1 MRLDMPFRSIPRFRV
16 FACDKTIDVAIE
28 ALKELKSQR
37 RTACCKIGNHFS
49 KPLSSLLV
57 GRRAFHAHAEFFAE
71 QENPPGSAGLD
82 FDLVFSSP
90 LWQRCFESLSQVQRG
105 LCRIAPNRRFQ
116 LSQGYRAQR
125 Y

>member
-1 MRLDMPFRSIPRFRV
+1 MPFRSIPRFRV

-90 LWQRCFESLSQVQRG
+90 LWQRCFESLLKCNADFAELRPIVVF
-105 LCRIAPNRRFQ
+105 N
-116 LSQGYRAQR
+116 
-125 Y
+125 